1 MTEPRIDLDRARRD
15 AKALLRAARAGDPEA
30 LRRMRQDREPRL
42 ADAQLAVARAL
53 GARSW
58 PALVRRAEGVDELL
72 AACFE
77 CGHEAALAVARERPR
92 AVERVRAM
100 SPPPLVEAA
109 RAGNA
114 GAAYALLELG
124 VPPDPAALHVAA
136 RYGRPEVVDVLV
148 GWVPL
153 DNHARDAAGRTALGA
168 CLQGDSERHLVV
180 AKMLV
185 AVGLRGEPWMAGA
198 AGPRLAAWLA
208 EQPTAPTPGDRFGAE
223 ACAAEAEL
231 LGYLARSPLAEV
243 RPVGDG
249 FAMRTGEG
257 DNTRNGVVCSTG
269 EDDEI
274 ADTLAWL
281 HDVPAQW
288 LVAAGSDLGTRLE
301 RAGCRPERTSVH
313 MAAPLDTIDLRDV
326 PTQAEIAR
334 VTDVGQLDDTLV
346 ASLGVDADA
355 PLRHWTAR
363 LDGRG
368 VGLVSV
374 FVAGRTLLGVTLE
387 VAPEHRLRGIGRA
400 LVRHALR
407 EGRAAG
413 CTVAILAP
421 TPASVPFYAGLGFT
435 LERTPPDRS
444 YYLP

>member
-1 MTEPRIDLDRARRD
+1 MTEPRIDLERARRD
-15 AKALLRAARAGDPEA
+15 AKALLRAARAGDPDA
-30 LRRMRQDREPRL
+30 LRRMRPDREPRL

-53 GARSW
+53 RVRSW

-72 AACFE
+72 AACFDGGYE
-77 CGHEAALAVARERPR
+77 VALAVAREHPR
-92 AVERVRAM
+92 AVERVRTL

-109 RAGNA
+109 REGNA
-114 GAAYALLELG
+114 GAAHALLELG
-124 VPPDPAALHVAA
+124 VPAALHIAA

-185 AVGLRGEPWMAGA
+185 AVGLHVEPWMAGA
-198 AGPRLAAWLA
+198 AGPRLAAWLG
-208 EQPTAPTPGDRFGAE
+208 EQPTATVPGDRFGEE

-231 LGYLARSPLAEV
+231 LVHLARSPLAEV
-243 RPVGDG
+243 RTVGDG
-249 FAMRTGEG
+249 FAMRTGED
-257 DNTRNGVVCSTG
+257 DNTRNGVVCSTAK
-269 EDDEI
+269 DDEI

-288 LVAAGSDLGTRLE
+288 LVRAGSDLGARLE

-313 MAAPLDTIDLRDV
+313 VAAPLGAIDLGAALA
-326 PTQAEIAR
+326 PAEIAR
-334 VTDVGQLDDTLV
+334 VTDAGQLADTLV

-355 PLRHWTAR
+355 PLRHWIAR
-363 LDGRG
+363 LDGRA

-374 FVAGRTLLGVTLE
+374 FVAGQTLLGVTLE

-400 LVRHALR
+400 LVGQALR